1 LDVFCESAVT
11 QTLVYESPDATV
23 QERPVTW
30 CTQVR
35 NTIQE
40 AENQLSHAMH
50 LNTLVAISAAL
61 LSAEDKPVDCKLVH
75 QCRNVKAKL
84 ESEIQLGEAMQ
95 VQTVTSLDEFG
106 AVHERLSQAIEDA
119 QEKNADQARVDA
131 ALTLRRKLMSEAS
144 LMRAVQGPQKTTVGH
159 ITMLE
164 ELTKAAQAE
173 SANEDL
179 LSIAKKLIDKLK
191 SEREVQHRIAA
202 AGPLCAFDSF
212 KKVVAAPQDSL
223 PEWSHETEQFESFHE
238 AYKKVVEDG
247 DAAQINSD
255 LMTAALK
262 QLAELE
268 HLLVEKKQTEE
279 DQNMKAAKKK
289 KGKK

>member
-1 LDVFCESAVT
+1 
-11 QTLVYESPDATV
+11 
-23 QERPVTW
+23 
-30 CTQVR
+30 
-35 NTIQE
+35 
-40 AENQLSHAMH
+40 
-50 LNTLVAISAAL
+50 
-61 LSAEDKPVDCKLVH
+61 
-75 QCRNVKAKL
+75 
-84 ESEIQLGEAMQ
+84 
-95 VQTVTSLDEFG
+95 
-106 AVHERLSQAIEDA
+106 
-119 QEKNADQARVDA
+119 
-131 ALTLRRKLMSEAS
+131 
-144 LMRAVQGPQKTTVGH
+144 
-159 ITMLE
+159 MLE

-238 AYKKVVEDG
+238 AYKKVVGDG

-279 DQNMKAAKKK
+279 EQNMKAAKKK